1 MERNERKDLMAFRS
15 KGGFTMNGNEHKAC
29 YGGLFP
35 DTLHLTNDRP
45 KKGKVFSYTLHTAG
59 GLYRAGRETG
69 VDLAEWDR
77 CIACPEFENCYKL
90 SLAKLALNDAV
101 ANA

>member
-1 MERNERKDLMAFRS
+1 
-15 KGGFTMNGNEHKAC
+15 MNGNEHKAC

-35 DTLHLTNDRP
+35 DTLHPTNDRP

-77 CIACPEFENCYKL
+77 CTTCPEFEGCYKL
-90 SLAKLALNDAV
+90 SLAKLVLNDAV